1 MAICGACAV
10 MVSNGPPSNRVWPTA
25 PPLDGIADSCSQGN
39 VALSPDELA
48 AVAFEHGWIRPPS
61 VAVSPATMIANAI
74 RMHQSRCQKA
84 TPPRTPVLSKYQL
97 AGSIAEAVLQP
108 ALHPAAFDG
117 PTRPKGPVWYLSPD
131 VGRSK
136 WRNPFSGLV
145 VPKAP
150 VRKPAQPK
158 PKQAKPAP
166 TKKEDA
172 PKATAASR
180 RKDKSTTPEVASS
193 ASSTP
198 APSALPRIKLRVS
211 ASAAEHAAAI
221 EAEDAEAEDAPKTSR
236 ASSVSF
242 MPESPSSTPAP
253 FTPKPNATRRR
264 RRDNVFDSSDSESSE
279 SEAEHEHSG
288 HRRAPRRVILPP
300 MAVSAG
306 SRFPQIP
313 SRPVHSTFGELFF
326 SPVQAGPLP
335 LPAVQQSPFP
345 CHSLDNTI
353 WGARR
358 SVELEQIAF
367 EASSSSSSDDEMGN
381 TDWGT
386 GSGLLVKAGDEA
398 MSASWV
404 PEEDAKV
411 NAATVAM
418 RELFPYSPENPT
430 ARAEPQFNQ
439 LDNRPPPSDTSSVTD
454 ASSTATATAV
464 FQGKLRSAACPTAL
478 PAWSLSSP
486 VSSPSLAGRQLPLYV
501 ETSPTQ
507 YLSRVTRELDSRSM
521 DMDVDVTVDTVD
533 ESWLDESGQ
542 LPVYAEDVVSDVE
555 IEVGSTLGE
564 VTTPERDRQLQTAEW
579 ARETADA
586 ASALN
591 IKQEPEDYYPSPAA
605 TTSTDMDESVLIFE
619 GSRESTVSSQS
630 PSSGSSELPDLEED
644 CTQEFLLGP
653 ESLTLDELDDWLPN
667 DKAERTPH
675 RGRGRGRPPRTE
687 STHTRSSGSWGGIG
701 VNNPFVPP
709 IASFASVSTTKA
721 TPPPLVR
728 KRSLRSSAR
737 RNRSAVRKTEST
749 RNTPVLAA
757 ADIMMTEPAAPETI
771 EVQVDTEPECEE
783 DAIGPDELENA
794 RVEAEA
800 REEQHRAKRRA
811 EAEENRRRWNACRKA
826 FADATASSGSAS
838 PTLLN
843 SGADSGD
850 ATPVSWPELTANW
863 SSSDSIPELAT
874 LTTLSPMAL
883 QMTAIDPCDNSSLMA
898 LDPKALHSPSMSAE
912 LVMLESVLA
921 QVDIAPVVAPAAP
934 PSATQPAAP
943 QPIAVSPQL
952 PKLAP
957 APPSAPVAI
966 APTPA
971 PVAAAPVPSAPASAP
986 SLPAVASA
994 PTLAPTPIA
1003 PKQTPSAP
1011 PKQVPV
1017 QPKQSPVKA
1026 PKPIAAAP
1034 APIAPAPPA
1043 TVPTGGVPV
1052 QAKSLP
1058 TTPVVNTVPV
1068 QPATTSAPNS
1078 APTTAA
1084 PTRTVSPVAR
1094 TSTASPATSVA
1105 SSGSGAAPT
1114 PATRPATPSG
1124 GTTKRLLPGID
1135 ACVIDNLPC
1144 YSHVFEITK
1153 GGRCTVLRRLD
1164 TDFVNGTALLTALG
1178 VPPAQQAEALS
1189 APSPTLASH
1198 RTVPLI
1204 SPQGMHHAP
1213 GVPGVWIPLIEA
1225 RDLARKFNLQETR
1238 LLANILREDLF
1249 QLFKE
1254 LAGISLRHTSSTES
1268 FGMPF
1273 VTQPHPR
1280 PGVRPAQPGANVPA
1294 HMRQAPAPGPGK
1306 GPLVRAAPAAAPDG
1320 APQPKRRKS
1329 SVVGGA
1335 TGPQVVRAAAAA
1347 AGPPPPRPP
1356 AVAPAP
1362 ALQARPPLAAAP
1374 TPVKALAPAPV
1385 PAKAP
1390 ATQAVAA
1397 PPVIPPVPAQPRR
1410 TRASVGAK

>member
-10 MVSNGPPSNRVWPTA
+10 M
-25 PPLDGIADSCSQGN
+25 GN
-39 VALSPDELA
+39 VALSPDEIA
-48 AVAFEHGWIRPPS
+48 AVAFDHGWIRPPS

-84 TPPRTPVLSKYQL
+84 TPQRTPVLSKYQL
-97 AGSIAEAVLQP
+97 AGSIAESVLQP

-136 WRNPFSGLV
+136 WRNPFTGLV

-158 PKQAKPAP
+158 PKQAKPA
-166 TKKEDA
+166 TKKDDA
-172 PKATAASR
+172 PKAAAASR
-180 RKDKSTTPEVASS
+180 RKDKSSTPEVSS

-211 ASAAEHAAAI
+211 ASGAEHAAAM
-221 EAEDAEAEDAPKTSR
+221 EAEDAEAEAEAAPTASR

-242 MPESPSSTPAP
+242 TPESPSSTPAP
-253 FTPKPNATRRR
+253 FTPQPNATRRR

-279 SEAEHEHSG
+279 SEAEHEHTG

-300 MAVSAG
+300 LAVSAG

-358 SVELEQIAF
+358 SVDLEQIAF

-398 MSASWV
+398 MSSTWA

-430 ARAEPQFNQ
+430 TRAEPVFNQ

-454 ASSTATATAV
+454 TSSTATATAV

-478 PAWSLSSP
+478 PAWTLSSP

-507 YLSRVTRELDSRSM
+507 YLSRVTRDLDARSM

-533 ESWLDESGQ
+533 ESWLDESGH
-542 LPVYAEDVVSDVE
+542 LPVYAEEVISDVE
-555 IEVGSTLGE
+555 IEVGSSLGE

-579 ARETADA
+579 ARETAGA

-605 TTSTDMDESVLIFE
+605 TTSTDMDDSVLIYD

-630 PSSGSSELPDLEED
+630 PSSGSSELPELEED

-653 ESLTLDELDDWLPN
+653 ESLTLDELDDWLPT

-675 RGRGRGRPPRTE
+675 RGRGRGRPPRSE

-709 IASFASVSTTKA
+709 IASFSSVSTTKV

-749 RNTPVLAA
+749 RNTQVVATT
-757 ADIMMTEPAAPETI
+757 DITMTEPAAPETVD
-771 EVQVDTEPECEE
+771 VQIDTEPECEE
-783 DAIGPDELENA
+783 DAIGPDELESA

-838 PTLLN
+838 PTLLT
-843 SGADSGD
+843 SGRDSGE
-850 ATPVSWPELTANW
+850 ATPVCWPELTANW
-863 SSSDSIPELAT
+863 SSDSIPELAT
-874 LTTLSPMAL
+874 PTTLSPMAL
-883 QMTAIDPCDNSSLMA
+883 QMTVIDPCDTSSLMA
-898 LDPKALHSPSMSAE
+898 LDPKSLHSPTMSAE

-921 QVDIAPVVAPAAP
+921 QVDIAPVAAPAPAP
-934 PSATQPAAP
+934 VSQSPTS
-943 QPIAVSPQL
+943 QPITVSPQL

-957 APPSAPVAI
+957 APPPPVVTAP
-966 APTPA
+966 
-971 PVAAAPVPSAPASAP
+971 APVPSAPVSVPVPAAATPAVVP
-986 SLPAVASA
+986 SLPAIAAA
-994 PTLAPTPIA
+994 PAAPAAATSAPTPIA
-1003 PKQTPSAP
+1003 PKQVPSAP
-1011 PKQVPV
+1011 PKQAPVQPKQAPV

-1043 TVPTGGVPV
+1043 TVPTAGVPV
-1052 QAKSLP
+1052 KAKSLP
-1058 TTPVVNTVPV
+1058 TTPVINNVPV
-1068 QPATTSAPNS
+1068 QPATSAPTS

-1084 PTRTVSPVAR
+1084 PTRTVSPIAR
-1094 TSTASPATSVA
+1094 TATASPATSVA
-1105 SSGSGAAPT
+1105 STGSGAAPT
-1114 PATRPATPSG
+1114 PAARPATPSG

-1178 VPPAQQAEALS
+1178 VPPAVQAEALS
-1189 APSPTLASH
+1189 TPSPTLASH

-1280 PGVRPAQPGANVPA
+1280 PGARPAPPGTNAAA
-1294 HMRQAPAPGPGK
+1294 HARQAPAPGPGK

-1320 APQPKRRKS
+1320 APLPKRRKS

-1347 AGPPPPRPP
+1347 AGAPPPRPP
-1356 AVAPAP
+1356 VAAP
-1362 ALQARPPLAAAP
+1362 GPTLQARPPLAAAAP

-1390 ATQAVAA
+1390 ATQAVTAA
-1397 PPVIPPVPAQPRR
+1397 PVIPPVPAQPRR